1 LPLYDGEHHVF
12 RAAFLSIVLTLAVG
26 QDTSLLCE
34 VWCRD
39 VAPAGCPHQS
49 STTSPGV
56 SADDSCASGF
66 VGAVA
71 FVRED
76 TRRTAQNALVVSRF
90 RLAPPPLELRPG
102 FESGHRRPLE
112 ERPLLIALRI

>member
-1 LPLYDGEHHVF
+1 VF
-12 RAAFLSIVLTLAVG
+12 RTAFLSIVLTLAVG
-26 QDTSLLCE
+26 QDASLLCE

-39 VAPAGCPHQS
+39 VAPAGCQHQG

-56 SADDSCASGF
+56 SGDDSCVGGIVSG
-66 VGAVA
+66 VA

-76 TRRTAQNALVVSRF
+76 PRRAAQNALAVSRF
-90 RLAPPPLELRPG
+90 QLAPSPLELRPG
-102 FESGHRRPLE
+102 FESSHRRSLE